1 MFKTSTCTNI
11 KPTRVGQPSG
21 YIKTGS
27 RQIEPRT
34 VRSPICLEPYGQL
47 RMTSLWFESPED
59 KANNL
64 LLSSSKYIIEACLVK
79 KSEWPHHGV
88 FKVKRTCV
96 VVVVF
101 IYYWSILIKKCVQLS
116 CRCCLIKMHQHFWGY
131 TSTTKL
137 LKCRR
142 PKILTEAQKIAEGNL
157 EGRGPRTLDQ
167 HLRKYCP
174 WAIFPNALPME
185 QGVRLISFDIILVA
199 SESQKIHPYCDEYQQ
214 CWNQWWENAG
224 CCWNYEATHV
234 HSLSW

>member
-27 RQIEPRT
+27 WQIGPRT

-116 CRCCLIKMHQHFWGY
+116 CRCCLIKMHQNFSPH
-131 TSTTKL
+131 TSTNWIPDSDNQIIEIQEDQNFETNGTERFPEGKDSDRGPRD
-137 LKCRR
+137 CRGQSR
-142 PKILTEAQKIAEGNL
+142 GPRGAQSPAEGNL
-157 EGRGPRTLDQ
+157 
-167 HLRKYCP
+167 K
-174 WAIFPNALPME
+174 
-185 QGVRLISFDIILVA
+185 VRCLVLIV
-199 SESQKIHPYCDEYQQ
+199 
-214 CWNQWWENAG
+214 
-224 CCWNYEATHV
+224 V
-234 HSLSW
+234 